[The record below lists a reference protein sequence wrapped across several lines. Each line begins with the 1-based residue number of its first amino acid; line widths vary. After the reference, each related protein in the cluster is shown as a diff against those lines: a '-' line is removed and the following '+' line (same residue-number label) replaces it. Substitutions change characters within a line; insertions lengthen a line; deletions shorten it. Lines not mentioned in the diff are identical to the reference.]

1 MNHRYWI
8 TGLLLTLF
16 CLIARADT
24 VEVRIDG
31 VDGAMLTNVRAHL
44 GLVRAARMEEVSA
57 WRLRQLAGDAR
68 GEVREALRPFGYYR
82 PRIEVR
88 LEEPEQEGGVWLARI
103 NIQPGSP
110 VTIRE
115 LDIQIIGDGSDDPA
129 LLAWQQAFPL
139 AEGGRLRHAE
149 YEAAWRELD
158 RLAQSLGYFDARFL
172 LRRIT
177 VDPDRNT
184 ANLRIRFLTGPRYRF
199 GTHDA
204 GDTVFS
210 ERLINRL
217 TILEPGE
224 PFSSSRLDEQRE
236 TLVRSGFFERV
247 VVETE
252 QDSDQA
258 RVDLRY
264 RLEERAPNSYR
275 VTAGLGTDTGARVQ
289 LGWQRHYLSS
299 RGNRMDLG
307 FGAQQ
312 NNNEFILRGEYQ
324 HPRGHRPS
332 EFMTLGGVLRRE
344 QDNFR
349 FNDESRREAIFDS
362 FSGSR
367 EQAELLAGRLTERRP
382 FESRFGIVEERIFIS
397 ALNESFNAFREARFS
412 EENEA
417 LLLANPGLA
426 DVLETETNTLSLG
439 ARWRMPKLRGSG
451 FFAEGHIAEA
461 RVLAAHESLGSD
473 VSFAQAYLSGRWHR
487 ILGDRHK
494 FILRGEIGYTE
505 ADTRKFDLSLDDR
518 ELRLDITELPERYRF
533 KTGGDRTVRGYAFEA
548 LSTNRNGGNHILSGT
563 AEYEY
568 RVGRDWSLA
577 AFVDIGNAFNDWTDP
592 RLKRGVG
599 AGFRWYTLIGPVQLD
614 VAQALDDIDRPW
626 RVHFTIG
633 TRLL

>member
-1 MNHRYWI
+1 MKTLRWI
-8 TGLLLTLF
+8 AAIWLMT
-16 CLIARADT
+16 CLPVLADT
-24 VEVRIDG
+24 LDVRIDG
-31 VDGAMLTNVRAHL
+31 VDGAQLANVRAHL
-44 GLVRAARMEEVSA
+44 GLVRAADLDDVSA

-68 GEVREALRPFGYYR
+68 GEIREALRPFGFYR

-88 LEEPEQEGGVWLARI
+88 LEEPETEGGRWIARI
-103 NIQPGSP
+103 NIQPGPP

-115 LDIQIIGDGSDDPA
+115 LDIQIIGEGSDDPD
-129 LLAWQQAFPL
+129 LMEWLAEFPL
-139 AEGGRLRHAE
+139 GEGSRLLHAE
-149 YEAAWRELD
+149 YDDAWRDLD
-158 RLAQSLGYFDARFL
+158 RLAVSRGFFDARFL

-184 ANLRIRFLTGPRYRF
+184 ANVRIRFLTGPRYRF
-199 GTHDA
+199 GRHDA
-204 GDTVFS
+204 GDTRFS
-210 ERLINRL
+210 PRLIDRL
-217 TILEPGE
+217 TIVEDGE
-224 PFSSSRLDEQRE
+224 PFSSTRLDEQRE
-236 TLVRSGFFERV
+236 VLVRSGFFERV
-247 VVETE
+247 AVETE
-252 QDSDQA
+252 QVREDA

-264 RLEERAPNSYR
+264 RLEERPPNSYR

-299 RGNRMDLG
+299 RGNRLDIG

-312 NNNEFILRGEYQ
+312 RNNEFVLRSEYQ
-324 HPRGHRPS
+324 HPRGQRPG
-332 EFMTLGGVLRRE
+332 EFLTLGGVLRRE

-367 EQAELLAGRLTERRP
+367 EQAELIAGRLTERRP
-382 FESRFGIVEERIFIS
+382 FNSRFGVVEERIFIS

-412 EENEA
+412 DENEA
-417 LLLANPGLA
+417 LLAANPGLV
-426 DVLETETNTLSLG
+426 DVLATETNTLSLG
-439 ARWRMPKLRGSG
+439 ASWRMPKLRGSG
-451 FFAEGHIAEA
+451 FFAEGHVIEA
-461 RVLAAHESLGSD
+461 RVLAADESLGSD
-473 VSFAQAYLSGRWHR
+473 VSFAQAYLGGRWHR

-494 FILRGEIGYTE
+494 FIVRAEAGYTD
-505 ADTRKFDLSLDDR
+505 ADTRTFDLTLDDR

-533 KTGGDRTVRGYAFEA
+533 KTGGDRTVRGYAFET

-577 AFVDIGNAFNDWTDP
+577 AFFDVGNAFNDWSNP
-592 RLKRGVG
+592 NLKRGVG

-614 VAQALDDIDRPW
+614 VAQALDDVDRPW
-626 RVHFTIG
+626 RIHFTIG